1 MKNQS
6 SKQEN
11 NSPIEVLKL
20 DFKKETYFSSLEEN
34 NENEKYDDWLD
45 DFDDDFY
52 CYLDDDPIDDNFE
65 SFEID
70 NFD

>member
-1 MKNQS
+1 MKKRS
-6 SKQEN
+6 CIQEN
-11 NSPIEVLKL
+11 DNSLEDLQL

-34 NENEKYDDWLD
+34 EENEKDDEWLD
-45 DFDDDFY
+45 DYDDDFY
-52 CYLDDDPIDDNFE
+52 CYLDIEPIDDSFE

>member
-6 SKQEN
+6 SKPKTN
-11 NSPIEVLKL
+11 NSLENSQPY
-20 DFKKETYFSSLEEN
+20 FKKETYFSLIEEN
-34 NENEKYDDWLD
+34 EENEKDDCLD
-45 DFDDDFY
+45 DNDDDFY
-52 CYLDDDPIDDNFE
+52 CYLDIEPIDDSFE